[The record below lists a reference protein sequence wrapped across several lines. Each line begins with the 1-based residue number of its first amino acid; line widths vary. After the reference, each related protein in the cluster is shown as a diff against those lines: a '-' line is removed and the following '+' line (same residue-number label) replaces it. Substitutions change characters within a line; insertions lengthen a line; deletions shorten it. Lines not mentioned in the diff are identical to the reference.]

1 MMDHT
6 FGWMGGGVW
15 IWTVLAVVVAFLLVF
30 AVMNKV
36 SNK

>member
-1 MMDHT
+1 MDHT
-6 FGWMGGGVW
+6 FGWRGGGMW
-15 IWTVLAVVVAFLLVF
+15 IWTVLAVVVAVLLVF